1 LYNKSMF
8 QIRNADIAKI
18 LREMGGYYQMEN
30 EPWRPRAYEKAADSI
45 ESLDGQVEQI
55 YREDGLKGLLA
66 LAGVGQRIAGHIEEL
81 LKTGRL
87 KVYETLK
94 KKMPVDLTQL
104 TSIEGIGAKTVK
116 ELYIK
121 LKIKNLK
128 DLKKAVSAHK
138 LSKIKGFG
146 KRTEDN
152 IRKSL
157 DSKTRGPQRYLLGYI
172 YPLAQRLKGK
182 LQASGLFQSIE
193 IGGSLRRRQETV
205 GDLDYLGV
213 ADNPKAAME
222 FFVNLPGVGR
232 VLEHGLSKS
241 EIKMEHGGIQVDLRL
256 VPRQSWGAALI
267 YFTGDLG
274 HNIKLRKMAIEKGWK
289 LSEYGITSPGLAPSR
304 GGKKGEV
311 LFGKS
316 EEEVYKKLGLKQV
329 PPPEIRT
336 DSGEIEA
343 AQQGKLPT
351 LIDYSEVRGD
361 LQIQTDWTDGTASIE
376 EMAKA
381 AIKLGREYIAITD
394 HTKTLHVAHG
404 LDEKRLIQ
412 QGKEIDR
419 LNVKFAKSPPPL
431 SSPLKP
437 TPKASTLLGDPGKGE
452 EFPSLEGRG
461 SGRVMNGFEKWLLDL
476 VAIGTIAD
484 CQSLLGENRI
494 LVKWGMYVMQ
504 KTRWIGL
511 RKLMKMAEIDGQ
523 EIDSYKIG
531 FIIAPRINAAG
542 RMEHADA
549 ALKLLLTD
557 DESEAETLAL
567 NLDQLNKHRQEQT
580 ERILSEAREQ
590 MILLGDQKILVAA
603 GEGWHKGIVGLVAG
617 KLTEEFYRPVLVM
630 DKSGQEATGSARSVG
645 SFNIIEA
652 IGASHEILVKYGG
665 HPQAAGFTLRTE
677 HIEIFRK
684 NLLDYAETSL
694 SEDDLSR
701 VLRYDALVTL
711 SQVTDEFIEFI
722 SKFEPT
728 GIANPRPKFRID
740 NLTVKKVSAI
750 GKDSTHLRLFVEQNG
765 AALGC
770 IGFKQGFWAAK
781 LRAEDKIDVICEPQ
795 FNEWNGQK
803 NIQLKIVDLVSSPL
817 QGEVG

>member
-1 LYNKSMF
+1 MF

-461 SGRVMNGFEKWLLDL
+461 WGRVKFRILKGAEVNILKDGSLDIDDKTLSKLDIVGVSVHSHFKLSIEEQTARIIRALSNPNVDIFFHPTTRMVQKREPIEFDFEAVLKAAKKYRVALEINAHPQRLDL
-476 VAIGTIAD
+476 RDTMI
-484 CQSLLGENRI
+484 
-494 LVKWGMYVMQ
+494 
-504 KTRWIGL
+504 
-511 RKLMKMAEIDGQ
+511 
-523 EIDSYKIG
+523 
-531 FIIAPRINAAG
+531 
-542 RMEHADA
+542 
-549 ALKLLLTD
+549 
-557 DESEAETLAL
+557 
-567 NLDQLNKHRQEQT
+567 RQ
-580 ERILSEAREQ
+580 A
-590 MILLGDQKILVAA
+590 VAA
-603 GEGWHKGIVGLVAG
+603 GV
-617 KLTEEFYRPVLVM
+617 KLTIDSDAHAP
-630 DKSGQEATGSARSVG
+630 
-645 SFNIIEA
+645 IE
-652 IGASHEILVKYGG
+652 
-665 HPQAAGFTLRTE
+665 
-677 HIEIFRK
+677 
-684 NLLDYAETSL
+684 LDYIQFGEAQARRGWAT
-694 SEDDLSR
+694 
-701 VLRYDALVTL
+701 
-711 SQVTDEFIEFI
+711 
-722 SKFEPT
+722 
-728 GIANPRPKFRID
+728 
-740 NLTVKKVSAI
+740 KKDILNTMPV
-750 GKDSTHLRLFVEQNG
+750 GQLLQY
-765 AALGC
+765 L
-770 IGFKQGFWAAK
+770 AK
-781 LRAEDKIDVICEPQ
+781 K
-795 FNEWNGQK
+795 
-803 NIQLKIVDLVSSPL
+803 
-817 QGEVG
+817 